1 MGDKMSIHEQEIEQ
15 LIKYLRGELS
25 SKDATEL
32 KRKIADN
39 PTMQNLVAMI
49 NDKKRDCAEIDWEK
63 MKSPVHNLLDLQL
76 KQIKSR
82 RKTGG
87 GRRGITTYD
96 SKLLPL
102 PDGVRPAEV
111 DTRRLKFQ
119 IDDAQLE
126 ISLYPISPNSY
137 ELIGLL
143 SGQDENEKI
152 VVVLKGKGAKLTESA
167 NQFGLFRFPRVPQG
181 RYELKIKKGRSVF
194 AGLQL
199 DL

>member
-1 MGDKMSIHEQEIEQ
+1 MSNSEKEIEQ
-15 LIKYLRGELS
+15 LINYLRGRLS
-25 SKDATEL
+25 SKEAAEV
-32 KRKIADN
+32 KRRIADD
-39 PTMQNLVAMI
+39 PTMQELMALI
-49 NDKKRDCAEIDWEK
+49 NDRKQELAAIDWEK
-63 MKSPVHNLLDLQL
+63 IESPVHAMLDLQMKQL
-76 KQIKSR
+76 KSS

-102 PDGVRPAEV
+102 PDGVRPAAV

-119 IDDAQLE
+119 IDDSQLE

-137 ELIGLL
+137 EVIGLL
-143 SGQDENEKI
+143 GGIEANKEFT
-152 VVVLKGKGAKLTESA
+152 VELKGKQSKLTVKT
-167 NQFGLFRFPRVPQG
+167 NQFGLFRFPRVPEG
-181 RYELKIKKGRSVF
+181 NYELKIKEGRSVF